1 MAKSKDSG
9 LALIQDEKAG
19 GVALFDKRRYDATL
33 LVVEKING
41 LFCDL
46 SGLLARYGYKVDEDL
61 LRRTYRLGAKVFSA
75 IVEEKFDQWAKA
87 SDYPAFLVANGKR
100 EALAS
105 VPEDLKDDARDLLD
119 QIREEARA
127 MPQTFTDADLVFDRD
142 RGALQ
147 LGKPFAEKLRVACT
161 EESSAEE
168 VADAKR
174 LCELLAELR
183 EIDAKGYT
191 VYLLVQ
197 MFIGNRYGD
206 PADLPLLDLDSVLP
220 ALRRYP
226 IRVLSKAEAE
236 ARGVGHLALLK
247 NLTDNSFLASF
258 SGYCNNMIPQ
268 PFRPQPEATPE
279 GGQPGQFAGVVA
291 GLRDLGLEV

>member
-1 MAKSKDSG
+1 MAKSNDSG
-9 LALIQDEKAG
+9 LALIQDEKTG
-19 GVALFDKRRYDATL
+19 GVALFDKRQYDAAL

-61 LRRTYRLGAKVFSA
+61 LRRTYRLGAAVFAA

-87 SDYPAFLVANGKR
+87 IDYPAFLVAKGKR

-105 VPEDLKDDARDLLD
+105 VPDDLIDSTRDMLD
-119 QIREEARA
+119 KIREEAQR
-127 MPQTFTDADLVFDRD
+127 MPQRFIDADLVFDQD

-147 LGKPFAEKLRVACT
+147 LGKSFAKKLRAVCT

-168 VADAKR
+168 VAEAKR
-174 LCELLAELR
+174 VCELLAELR
-183 EIDAKGYT
+183 EIDAKGYS
-191 VYLLVQ
+191 VSPLVQ

-206 PADLPLLDLDSVLP
+206 PADLPLLVIETVLP
-220 ALRRYP
+220 AMRRP
-226 IRVLSKAEAE
+226 PVRALTRAEAG
-236 ARGVGHLALLK
+236 ARGEGHLSLIK
-247 NLTDNSFLASF
+247 ELTDNSQRAGLL
-258 SGYCNNMIPQ
+258 GYCANMTPQ
-268 PFRPQPEATPE
+268 AFRPQPEAVPDS
-279 GGQPGQFAGVVA
+279 GQPGQFAGVVA